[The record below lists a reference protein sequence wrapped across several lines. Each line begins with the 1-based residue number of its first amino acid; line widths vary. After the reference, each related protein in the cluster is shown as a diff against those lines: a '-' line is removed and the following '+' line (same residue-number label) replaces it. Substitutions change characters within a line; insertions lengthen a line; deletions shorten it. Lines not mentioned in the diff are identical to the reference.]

1 MFIMPDSIGS
11 PNYIADSKTSPSVNM
26 IYDFKIKKQLINIL
40 LIFAMWTGFACFLSR
55 TAIPQESDPIH
66 NPFVVEPE
74 KELMQISDFEQRLIQ
89 EDLVNVHTLDPSLVV
104 DLKYAKTD
112 NFMGVNVYGDFTR
125 AYLRLKPALK
135 LVRAN
140 QILRENYPNL
150 RILVADALR
159 PRSVQH
165 MMWNLVVGTPQQP
178 YIANPNSGSMHNF
191 GAAVDVTLYN
201 VETKQQLDMGTP
213 LDHFGPLAQP
223 VLGTKFFKEGK
234 LSEAQLKNR
243 LILRKVMIDAGWY
256 PLNIEWWH
264 FNAFSRDYIRKNYSI
279 IE

>member
-1 MFIMPDSIGS
+1 
-11 PNYIADSKTSPSVNM
+11 
-26 IYDFKIKKQLINIL
+26 
-40 LIFAMWTGFACFLSR
+40 MWTGFAFFLSR
-55 TAIPQESDPIH
+55 TAISQDSDPIH
-66 NPFVVEPE
+66 NPFVVVEPE

-89 EDLVNVHTLDPSLVV
+89 EGLVNVHTLDPSLMV

-165 MMWNLVVGTPQQP
+165 MMWNRVVGTPQQP
-178 YIANPNSGSMHNF
+178 YIANPTSGSIHNF

-223 VLGTKFFKEGK
+223 VLETKFFKKGK

-264 FNAFSRDYIRKNYSI
+264 FDAFSRDYIRKNYSI